1 MHIINL
7 SYFFL
12 PKLISFFLEM
22 TDSFSIS
29 KKSSLSTAN
38 KNLNQDFN
46 LDTEYIKCATTALI
60 REYLARKV
68 ILIYLILK

>member
-1 MHIINL
+1 
-7 SYFFL
+7 
-12 PKLISFFLEM
+12 M

-29 KKSSLSTAN
+29 KKNTLSSTS

-60 REYLARKV
+60 REFLARKV
-68 ILIYLILK
+68 SVIFFEKVELKIT

>member
-1 MHIINL
+1 
-7 SYFFL
+7 
-12 PKLISFFLEM
+12 M

-46 LDTEYIKCATTALI
+46 LDTKYIKCATTALI

-68 ILIYLILK
+68 ILIYLILI

>member
-1 MHIINL
+1 
-7 SYFFL
+7 
-12 PKLISFFLEM
+12 M
-22 TDSFSIS
+22 TDSFNIS

-68 ILIYLILK
+68 ILIYFILMKNKLE

>member
-1 MHIINL
+1 
-7 SYFFL
+7 
-12 PKLISFFLEM
+12 M
-22 TDSFSIS
+22 TDSFNIS

-38 KNLNQDFN
+38 KNLNQDLN

-68 ILIYLILK
+68 ILIYLILIKNKLE